1 MYRGVQAA
9 AAASAGGLAQ
19 GYRLVQNS
27 MDVEFAQLTDVG
39 RVRQGNEDCFGYVT
53 PTTPE
58 ETRGRGWLFAVADG
72 VGGHDFGEVASH
84 TAIESVLAGFRDA
97 VPGEPQAALLK
108 RLVQNANTRVLD
120 VGHSTGPGGTH
131 MATTIVA
138 CALRYD
144 RVAVAHVGDSRGYL
158 IRRVQAVLLTR
169 DHTIANEQVKLNLL
183 SKEEAAE
190 SETRHMLSRSLGSEL
205 SVSVEINEHQ
215 VSPGDVLLLC
225 SDGLHGAV
233 EASEMAAITSR
244 GGDLAAAARKLVD
257 IANHR
262 DGSDNISL
270 QLIRVRSVERMGM
283 YRGRPYRL
291 P

>member
-1 MYRGVQAA
+1 MYRGLQEAA
-9 AAASAGGLAQ
+9 VSAGGAAQ
-19 GYRLVQNS
+19 GYRSAQDS

-39 RVRQGNEDCFGYVT
+39 RVRQGNEDCFGYVA

-58 ETRGRGWLFAVADG
+58 EIRGRGWLFAVADG
-72 VGGHDFGEVASH
+72 VGGHDLGEVASH
-84 TAIESVLAGFRDA
+84 TAIESMLAGFRKA
-97 VPGEPQAALLK
+97 VPGEPQAALLT
-108 RLVQNANTRVLD
+108 RLVQNANTRVCD
-120 VGHSTGPGGTH
+120 AGHSTGPGGKH

-144 RVAVAHVGDSRGYL
+144 RVAVAHVGDSRCYL
-158 IRRVQAVLLTR
+158 IRRGQAVLLTR
-169 DHTIANEQVKLNLL
+169 DHTVANEQVRLKLL

-225 SDGLHGAV
+225 SDGLYGAV
-233 EASEMAAITSR
+233 EASEMAAITSP
-244 GGDLAAAARKLVD
+244 GSDLAAAARKLVD

-262 DGSDNISL
+262 DGSDNISV
-270 QLIRVRSVERMGM
+270 QLIRVRSVERIGM